1 MEQMA
6 PSGRELVLSM
16 VLRTC
21 GSSVFVP
28 TGTYSAIIEKGR
40 VSRETSGPKLAVNKT
55 LPSGDLSHA
64 AASSVLTSYKMLPDF
79 DFLAERNL
87 ALVGMSTVVV
97 RARSKALLAF
107 STSTIS
113 VRSPQ
118 GGALSGDGVM

>member
-1 MEQMA
+1 M
-6 PSGRELVLSM
+6 
-16 VLRTC
+16 
-21 GSSVFVP
+21 P
-28 TGTYSAIIEKGR
+28 TSTYSAMMEKGR
-40 VSRETSGPKLAVNKT
+40 VSRETSGPKLAVNKA

-79 DFLAERNL
+79 DFLAERNF
-87 ALVGMSTVVV
+87 ALVGMSSVVV

-118 GGALSGDGVM
+118 EGALSSDEVMRIVLVWDSQRAVALAWVLCLAMSA